1 MGTKGCRCADQEETY
16 IIRKREIMKLTGKQ
30 KRFLRAQANE
40 MSPLFQIGKNGLTIE
55 MIKEFEAS
63 LENKELMKVQLL
75 QNTEWTTKEAKEYIE
90 EHSEISVVQT
100 IGKVLVLFKPA
111 DEEKYQYYS
120 SKLPKSN

>member
-1 MGTKGCRCADQEETY
+1 
-16 IIRKREIMKLTGKQ
+16 MKLTGKQ

-55 MIKEFEAS
+55 MVKEFEES

-75 QNTEWTTKEAKEYIE
+75 QNTEWTTAEAKEFIE
-90 EHSEISVVQT
+90 EHSAINVVQT
-100 IGKVLVLFKPA
+100 IGKVLVLFMPA
-111 DEEKYQYYS
+111 DEEKYQFYS